1 MKKLIIIKYG
11 ELTTKHDNI
20 NFFIKTL
27 KNNILS
33 SLEGIDANITYDV
46 GRMFIE
52 TEDYDL
58 VVSKLT
64 NTFGIH
70 EINIAY
76 ELDDRDVDS
85 IGNVLISLL
94 SDKSF
99 NTFKVVTKRSDKSYP
114 INSMEISR
122 ILGGY
127 VLKNKKNV
135 SVDVREP
142 ELTINVEIRNSKAY
156 LYFEKISGI
165 GGYPVGTLGK
175 GMLMLS
181 GGIDS
186 PIAGYLA
193 MKRGIRIEGV
203 YFDSPPHT
211 SIDAKN
217 KVLELASV
225 LSSYSGYV
233 KLHVVHF
240 TELQEAIYKN
250 CPKEYMITIM
260 RRMMYRIAEKLAHKN
275 NCKAI
280 INGESVGQVASQTLT
295 SMAAINE
302 VIKMPVLRPVCCYD
316 KIEIIDLAKRIGT
329 YDISIR
335 PFQDCCTI
343 FVPEHPVINPVIEK
357 AREYENAFDYESLI
371 NEAVKTA
378 EVIKLPLSNKFDDI
392 LQNFTH
398 NNNG

>member
-27 KNNILS
+27 KNNIES
-33 SLEGIDANITYDV
+33 SLSGIDNKITYDV

-52 TEDYDL
+52 TDEYDE
-58 VVSKLT
+58 VVKKLT

-76 ELDDRDVDS
+76 EIDDRSLDNIS
-85 IGNVLISLL
+85 KVLIELL
-94 SDKSF
+94 SDKDF

-114 INSMEISR
+114 IKSMDISR
-122 ILGGY
+122 NLGGV
-127 VLKNKKNV
+127 VLKNKKTV
-135 SVDVREP
+135 KVDVNNP
-142 ELTINVEIRNSKAY
+142 ELLINVEIRNNKAY
-156 LYFEKISGI
+156 LYFEKVEGI

-217 KVLELASV
+217 KVLELASI

-233 KLHVVHF
+233 KLHVIHF
-240 TELQEAIYKN
+240 TEIQEAIYRY

-329 YDISIR
+329 YDVSIR

-343 FVPEHPVINPVIEK
+343 FVPEHPVINPEIEK
-357 AREYENAFDYESLI
+357 AREYEQAFDFETLI
-371 NEAVKTA
+371 NEAVKND
-378 EVIKLPLSNKFDDI
+378 EVIKLPLENKFDDI
-392 LQNFTH
+392 L
-398 NNNG
+398 

>member
-27 KNNILS
+27 KNNIES
-33 SLEGIDANITYDV
+33 SLSGIDNKITYDV

-52 TEDYDL
+52 TDEYDE
-58 VVSKLT
+58 VVKKLT

-76 ELDDRDVDS
+76 EIDDRSLDNIS
-85 IGNVLISLL
+85 KVLIELL
-94 SDKSF
+94 SDKDF

-114 INSMEISR
+114 VKSMDVSR
-122 ILGGY
+122 TLGGV
-127 VLKNKKNV
+127 VLKNKKTV
-135 SVDVREP
+135 KVDVNNP
-142 ELTINVEIRNSKAY
+142 ELLINVEIRNNKAY
-156 LYFEKISGI
+156 LYFEKVEGI

-217 KVLELASV
+217 KVLELASI

-233 KLHVVHF
+233 KLHVIHF
-240 TELQEAIYKN
+240 TEIQEAIYRY

-316 KIEIIDLAKRIGT
+316 KIEIIDLAKKIGT
-329 YDISIR
+329 YDVSIR

-343 FVPEHPVINPVIEK
+343 FVPEHPVINPEIEK
-357 AREYENAFDYESLI
+357 AREYEQAFDFETLI
-371 NEAVKTA
+371 NEAVKND
-378 EVIKLPLSNKFDDI
+378 EVIKLPLENKFDDI
-392 LQNFTH
+392 L
-398 NNNG
+398 

>member
-27 KNNILS
+27 KNNIES
-33 SLEGIDANITYDV
+33 SLSGIDNKITYDV

-52 TEDYDL
+52 TDKYDE
-58 VVSKLT
+58 VVKKLT

-76 ELDDRDVDS
+76 EIDDRGLDNIS
-85 IGNVLISLL
+85 KVLIELL
-94 SDKSF
+94 RDKDF

-114 INSMEISR
+114 IKSMDVSKS
-122 ILGGY
+122 LGGV
-127 VLKNKKNV
+127 VLKNKKTV
-135 SVDVREP
+135 KVDVNNP
-142 ELTINVEIRNSKAY
+142 ELLINVEIRNNKAY
-156 LYFEKISGI
+156 LYFEKVEGI

-217 KVLELASV
+217 KVLELASI

-233 KLHVVHF
+233 KLHVIHF
-240 TELQEAIYKN
+240 TEIQEAIYRY

-329 YDISIR
+329 YDVSIR

-343 FVPEHPVINPVIEK
+343 FVPEHPVINPEIEK
-357 AREYENAFDYESLI
+357 AREYEQAFDFETLI
-371 NEAVKTA
+371 NEAVKND
-378 EVIKLPLSNKFDDI
+378 EVIKLPLENKFDDI
-392 LQNFTH
+392 L
-398 NNNG
+398 

>member
-27 KNNILS
+27 KNNIES
-33 SLEGIDANITYDV
+33 SLSGIDNKITYDV
-46 GRMFIE
+46 GRMFIK
-52 TEDYDL
+52 TDKYDE
-58 VVSKLT
+58 VVKKLT

-76 ELDDRDVDS
+76 EIDDRSLDNIS
-85 IGNVLISLL
+85 KVLIELL
-94 SDKSF
+94 SDKDF

-114 INSMEISR
+114 IKSMDVSKS
-122 ILGGY
+122 LGGV
-127 VLKNKKNV
+127 VLKNKKTV
-135 SVDVREP
+135 KVDVNNP
-142 ELTINVEIRNSKAY
+142 ELLINVEIRNNKAY
-156 LYFEKISGI
+156 LYFEKVEGI

-217 KVLELASV
+217 KVLELASI

-233 KLHVVHF
+233 KLHVIHF
-240 TELQEAIYKN
+240 TEIQEAIYRY

-329 YDISIR
+329 YDVSIR

-343 FVPEHPVINPVIEK
+343 FVPEHPVINPEIEK
-357 AREYENAFDYESLI
+357 AREYEQAFDFETLI
-371 NEAVKTA
+371 NEAVKND
-378 EVIKLPLSNKFDDI
+378 EVIKLPLENKFDDI
-392 LQNFTH
+392 L
-398 NNNG
+398 

>member
-27 KNNILS
+27 KNNIES
-33 SLEGIDANITYDV
+33 SLSGIDNKITYDV

-52 TEDYDL
+52 TDEYDE
-58 VVSKLT
+58 VVKKLT

-76 ELDDRDVDS
+76 EIDDRSLDNIS
-85 IGNVLISLL
+85 KVLIELL
-94 SDKSF
+94 SDKDF

-114 INSMEISR
+114 IKSMDVSKT
-122 ILGGY
+122 LGGV
-127 VLKNKKNV
+127 VLKNKKTV
-135 SVDVREP
+135 KVDVNNP
-142 ELTINVEIRNSKAY
+142 ELLINVEIRNNKAY
-156 LYFEKISGI
+156 LYFEKVEGI

-217 KVLELASV
+217 KVLELASI

-233 KLHVVHF
+233 KLHVIHF
-240 TELQEAIYKN
+240 TEIQEAIYRY

-316 KIEIIDLAKRIGT
+316 KIEIIDLAKKVGT

-343 FVPEHPVINPVIEK
+343 FVPEHPIINPEIEK
-357 AREYENAFDYESLI
+357 AREYEQAFDFETLI
-371 NEAVKTA
+371 NAAVKND
-378 EVIKLPLSNKFDDI
+378 EVIKLPLDNKFDDI
-392 LQNFTH
+392 L
-398 NNNG
+398 

>member
-27 KNNILS
+27 KNNIES
-33 SLEGIDANITYDV
+33 SLSGIDNKITYDV

-52 TEDYDL
+52 TDEYDE
-58 VVSKLT
+58 VVKKLT

-76 ELDDRDVDS
+76 EIDDRSLDNIS
-85 IGNVLISLL
+85 KVLIELL
-94 SDKSF
+94 GDKDF
-99 NTFKVVTKRSDKSYP
+99 NTFKVITKRSDKSYP
-114 INSMEISR
+114 IKSMDVSR
-122 ILGGY
+122 TLGGV
-127 VLKNKKNV
+127 VLKNKKTV
-135 SVDVREP
+135 KVDVNNP
-142 ELTINVEIRNSKAY
+142 ELLINVEIRNNKAY
-156 LYFEKISGI
+156 LYFEKVEGI

-217 KVLELASV
+217 KVLELASI

-233 KLHVVHF
+233 KLHVIHF
-240 TELQEAIYKN
+240 TEIQEAIYKY

-316 KIEIIDLAKRIGT
+316 KIEIIDLAKKIGT

-343 FVPEHPVINPVIEK
+343 FVPEHPVINPEIEK
-357 AREYENAFDYESLI
+357 ARKYEQAFDFETLI
-371 NEAVKTA
+371 NAAVKND
-378 EVIKLPLSNKFDDI
+378 EVIKLPLDNKFDDI
-392 LQNFTH
+392 L
-398 NNNG
+398 

>member
-27 KNNILS
+27 KNNIES
-33 SLEGIDANITYDV
+33 SLSGIDNKITYDV

-52 TEDYDL
+52 TDKYDE
-58 VVSKLT
+58 VVKKLT

-76 ELDDRDVDS
+76 EIDDRSLDNIS
-85 IGNVLISLL
+85 KVLIELL
-94 SDKSF
+94 SDNDF

-114 INSMEISR
+114 IKSMDISR
-122 ILGGY
+122 TLGAV
-127 VLKNKKNV
+127 VLKNKKTV
-135 SVDVREP
+135 KVDVNNP
-142 ELTINVEIRNSKAY
+142 ELLINVEIRNNKAY
-156 LYFEKISGI
+156 LYFEKVEGI

-217 KVLELASV
+217 KVLELASI

-233 KLHVVHF
+233 KLHVIHF
-240 TELQEAIYKN
+240 TEIQEAIYRY

-316 KIEIIDLAKRIGT
+316 KIEIIDLAKKIGT
-329 YDISIR
+329 YDVSIR

-343 FVPEHPVINPVIEK
+343 FVPEHPVINPEIEK
-357 AREYENAFDYESLI
+357 AREYEQAFDFETLI
-371 NEAVKTA
+371 NEAVKND
-378 EVIKLPLSNKFDDI
+378 EVIKLPLENKFDDI
-392 LQNFTH
+392 L
-398 NNNG
+398 

>member
-27 KNNILS
+27 KNNIES
-33 SLEGIDANITYDV
+33 SLSGIDNKITYDV

-52 TEDYDL
+52 TDKYDE
-58 VVSKLT
+58 VVKKLT

-76 ELDDRDVDS
+76 EIDDRSLDNIS
-85 IGNVLISLL
+85 KVLIELL
-94 SDKSF
+94 SDKDF

-114 INSMEISR
+114 IKSMDISR
-122 ILGGY
+122 TLGGV
-127 VLKNKKNV
+127 VLKNKKTV
-135 SVDVREP
+135 KVDVNNP
-142 ELTINVEIRNSKAY
+142 ELLINVEIRNNKAY
-156 LYFEKISGI
+156 LYFEKVEGI

-217 KVLELASV
+217 KVLELASI

-233 KLHVVHF
+233 KLHVIHF
-240 TELQEAIYKN
+240 TEIQEAIYRY

-316 KIEIIDLAKRIGT
+316 KIEIIDLAKKIGT
-329 YDISIR
+329 YDVSIR

-343 FVPEHPVINPVIEK
+343 FVPEHPVINPEIEK
-357 AREYENAFDYESLI
+357 AREYEQAFDFETLI
-371 NEAVKTA
+371 NEAVKND
-378 EVIKLPLSNKFDDI
+378 EVIKLPLENKFDDI
-392 LQNFTH
+392 L
-398 NNNG
+398 

>member
-27 KNNILS
+27 KNNIES
-33 SLEGIDANITYDV
+33 SLSGIDNKITYDV

-52 TEDYDL
+52 TDKYDE
-58 VVSKLT
+58 VVKKLT

-76 ELDDRDVDS
+76 EIDDRSLDNIS
-85 IGNVLISLL
+85 KVLIELL
-94 SDKSF
+94 SDKEF

-114 INSMEISR
+114 VKSMDVSKS
-122 ILGGY
+122 LGGV
-127 VLKNKKNV
+127 VLKNKKTV
-135 SVDVREP
+135 KVDVNNP
-142 ELTINVEIRNSKAY
+142 ELLINVEIRNNKAY
-156 LYFEKISGI
+156 LYFEKVEGI

-217 KVLELASV
+217 KVLELASI

-233 KLHVVHF
+233 KLHVIHF
-240 TELQEAIYKN
+240 TEIQEAIYRY

-329 YDISIR
+329 YDVSIR

-343 FVPEHPVINPVIEK
+343 FVPEHPVINPEIEK
-357 AREYENAFDYESLI
+357 AREYEQAFDFETLI
-371 NEAVKTA
+371 NEAVKND
-378 EVIKLPLSNKFDDI
+378 EVVKLPLENKFDDI
-392 LQNFTH
+392 L
-398 NNNG
+398 

>member
-27 KNNILS
+27 KNNIES
-33 SLEGIDANITYDV
+33 SLSGIDNKVTYDV

-52 TEDYDL
+52 TDEYDE
-58 VVSKLT
+58 VVKKLT

-76 ELDDRDVDS
+76 EIDDRSLDNIS
-85 IGNVLISLL
+85 KVLIELL
-94 SDKSF
+94 SDKDF

-114 INSMEISR
+114 IKSMDVSR
-122 ILGGY
+122 TLGGV
-127 VLKNKKNV
+127 VLKNKKTV
-135 SVDVREP
+135 KVDVNNP
-142 ELTINVEIRNSKAY
+142 ELLINVEIRNNKAY
-156 LYFEKISGI
+156 LYFEKVEGI

-217 KVLELASV
+217 KVLELASI

-233 KLHVVHF
+233 KLHVIHF
-240 TELQEAIYKN
+240 TEIQEAIYKY

-316 KIEIIDLAKRIGT
+316 KIEIIDLAKKIDT

-343 FVPEHPVINPVIEK
+343 FVPEHPVINPDIEK
-357 AREYENAFDYESLI
+357 AREYEQAFDFETLI
-371 NEAVKTA
+371 NVAVKND
-378 EVIKLPLSNKFDDI
+378 EVIKLPLDNKFDDI
-392 LQNFTH
+392 L
-398 NNNG
+398 

>member
-27 KNNILS
+27 KNNIES
-33 SLEGIDANITYDV
+33 SLSGIDNKITYDV

-52 TEDYDL
+52 TDKYDE
-58 VVSKLT
+58 VVKKLT

-76 ELDDRDVDS
+76 EIDDRSLDNIS
-85 IGNVLISLL
+85 KVLIELL
-94 SDKSF
+94 SDKDF

-114 INSMEISR
+114 VKSMDVSR
-122 ILGGY
+122 TLGGV
-127 VLKNKKNV
+127 VLKNKKTV
-135 SVDVREP
+135 KVDVNNP
-142 ELTINVEIRNSKAY
+142 ELLINVEIRNNKAY
-156 LYFEKISGI
+156 LYFEKVEGI

-217 KVLELASV
+217 KVLELASI

-233 KLHVVHF
+233 KLHVIHF
-240 TELQEAIYKN
+240 TEIQEAIYRY

-329 YDISIR
+329 YDVSIR

-343 FVPEHPVINPVIEK
+343 FVPEHPVINPEIEK
-357 AREYENAFDYESLI
+357 AREYEQAFDFETLI
-371 NEAVKTA
+371 NEAVKND
-378 EVIKLPLSNKFDDI
+378 EVIKLPLENKFDDI
-392 LQNFTH
+392 L
-398 NNNG
+398 

>member
-27 KNNILS
+27 KNNIES
-33 SLEGIDANITYDV
+33 SLSGIDNKITYDV

-52 TEDYDL
+52 TDKYDE
-58 VVSKLT
+58 VVKKLT

-76 ELDDRDVDS
+76 EIDDRSLDNIS
-85 IGNVLISLL
+85 KVLIELL
-94 SDKSF
+94 SDKDF

-114 INSMEISR
+114 VKSMDVSR
-122 ILGGY
+122 TLGGV
-127 VLKNKKNV
+127 VLKNKKTV
-135 SVDVREP
+135 KVDVNNP
-142 ELTINVEIRNSKAY
+142 ELLINVEIRNNKAY
-156 LYFEKISGI
+156 LYFEKVEGI

-217 KVLELASV
+217 KVLELASI

-233 KLHVVHF
+233 KLHVIHF
-240 TELQEAIYKN
+240 TEIQEAIYRY

-316 KIEIIDLAKRIGT
+316 KIEIIDLAKKIGT

-343 FVPEHPVINPVIEK
+343 FVPEHPVINPEIEK
-357 AREYENAFDYESLI
+357 AREYEQAFDFETLI
-371 NEAVKTA
+371 NEAVKND
-378 EVIKLPLSNKFDDI
+378 EVVKLPLENKFDDI
-392 LQNFTH
+392 L
-398 NNNG
+398 

>member
-27 KNNILS
+27 KNNIES
-33 SLEGIDANITYDV
+33 SLSGIDNKITYDV

-52 TEDYDL
+52 TDKYDE
-58 VVSKLT
+58 VVKKLT

-76 ELDDRDVDS
+76 EIDDRSLDNIS
-85 IGNVLISLL
+85 KVLIELL
-94 SDKSF
+94 SDKDF

-114 INSMEISR
+114 VKSMDVSR
-122 ILGGY
+122 TLGGV
-127 VLKNKKNV
+127 VLKNKKTV
-135 SVDVREP
+135 KVDVNNP
-142 ELTINVEIRNSKAY
+142 ELLINVEIRNNKAY
-156 LYFEKISGI
+156 LYFEKVEGI

-217 KVLELASV
+217 KVLELASI

-233 KLHVVHF
+233 KLHVIHF
-240 TELQEAIYKN
+240 TEIQEAIYRY

-329 YDISIR
+329 YDVSIR

-343 FVPEHPVINPVIEK
+343 FVPEHPVINPEIEK
-357 AREYENAFDYESLI
+357 AREYEQAFDFETLI
-371 NEAVKTA
+371 NEAVKND
-378 EVIKLPLSNKFDDI
+378 EVVKLPLENKFDDI
-392 LQNFTH
+392 L
-398 NNNG
+398 

>member
-27 KNNILS
+27 KNNIES
-33 SLEGIDANITYDV
+33 SLSGIDNKITYDV

-52 TEDYDL
+52 TDEYDE
-58 VVSKLT
+58 VVKKLT

-76 ELDDRDVDS
+76 EIDDRSLDNIS
-85 IGNVLISLL
+85 KVLIELL
-94 SDKSF
+94 SDKDF

-114 INSMEISR
+114 IKSMDVSR
-122 ILGGY
+122 TLGGV
-127 VLKNKKNV
+127 VLKNKKTV
-135 SVDVREP
+135 KVDVNNP
-142 ELTINVEIRNSKAY
+142 ELLINVEIRNNKAY
-156 LYFEKISGI
+156 LYFEKVEGI

-217 KVLELASV
+217 KVLELASI

-233 KLHVVHF
+233 KLHVIHF
-240 TELQEAIYKN
+240 TEIQEAIYKY

-295 SMAAINE
+295 SMSAINE

-316 KIEIIDLAKRIGT
+316 KIEIIDLAKKIGT

-343 FVPEHPVINPVIEK
+343 FVPEHPVINPEIEK
-357 AREYENAFDYESLI
+357 AREYEQAFDFETLI
-371 NEAVKTA
+371 NAAVKND
-378 EVIKLPLSNKFDDI
+378 EVIKLPLDNKFDDI
-392 LQNFTH
+392 L
-398 NNNG
+398 

>member
-33 SLEGIDANITYDV
+33 SLDGINASITYDV

-94 SDKSF
+94 NDKSF
-99 NTFKVVTKRSDKSYP
+99 KTFKVVTKRSDKSYP

-135 SVDVREP
+135 SVDVNNP
-142 ELTINVEIRNSKAY
+142 DLLINVEIRNSKAY

-165 GGYPVGTLGK
+165 GGYPVGTLCK

-302 VIKMPVLRPVCCYD
+302 VIKMPVLRPVCCFD

-392 LQNFTH
+392 L
-398 NNNG
+398 

>member
-11 ELTTKHDNI
+11 ELSTKHDNI

-27 KNNILS
+27 KNNIES
-33 SLEGIDANITYDV
+33 SLSGIDNKITYDV

-52 TEDYDL
+52 TDKYDE
-58 VVSKLT
+58 VVKKLT

-76 ELDDRDVDS
+76 EIDDRSLDNIS
-85 IGNVLISLL
+85 KVLIELL
-94 SDKSF
+94 SDKDF

-114 INSMEISR
+114 IKSMDVSKS
-122 ILGGY
+122 LGGV
-127 VLKNKKNV
+127 VLKNKKTV
-135 SVDVREP
+135 KVDVNNP
-142 ELTINVEIRNSKAY
+142 ELLINVEIRNNKAY
-156 LYFEKISGI
+156 LYFEKVEGI

-217 KVLELASV
+217 KVLELASI

-233 KLHVVHF
+233 KLHVIHF
-240 TELQEAIYKN
+240 TEIQEAIYRY

-316 KIEIIDLAKRIGT
+316 KIEIIDLAKKIGT
-329 YDISIR
+329 YDVSIR

-343 FVPEHPVINPVIEK
+343 FVPEHPVINPEIEK
-357 AREYENAFDYESLI
+357 AREYEQAFDFETLI
-371 NEAVKTA
+371 NEAVKND
-378 EVIKLPLSNKFDDI
+378 EVIKLPLENKFDDI
-392 LQNFTH
+392 L
-398 NNNG
+398 

>member
-27 KNNILS
+27 KNNIES
-33 SLEGIDANITYDV
+33 SLSGIDNKITYDV

-52 TEDYDL
+52 TDKYDE
-58 VVSKLT
+58 VVKKLT

-76 ELDDRDVDS
+76 EIDDRSLDNIS
-85 IGNVLISLL
+85 KVLIELL
-94 SDKSF
+94 SDKDF

-114 INSMEISR
+114 IKSMDVSKS
-122 ILGGY
+122 LGGV
-127 VLKNKKNV
+127 VLKNKKTV
-135 SVDVREP
+135 KVDVNNP
-142 ELTINVEIRNSKAY
+142 ELLINVEIRNNKAY
-156 LYFEKISGI
+156 LYFEKVEGI

-217 KVLELASV
+217 KVLELASI

-233 KLHVVHF
+233 KLHVIHF
-240 TELQEAIYKN
+240 TEIQEAIYKY

-316 KIEIIDLAKRIGT
+316 KIEIIDLAKKIGT
-329 YDISIR
+329 YDVSIR

-343 FVPEHPVINPVIEK
+343 FVPEHPVINPEIEK
-357 AREYENAFDYESLI
+357 AREYEQAFDFETLI
-371 NEAVKTA
+371 NEAVKND
-378 EVIKLPLSNKFDDI
+378 EVIMLPLENKFDDI
-392 LQNFTH
+392 L
-398 NNNG
+398 

>member
-27 KNNILS
+27 KNNIES
-33 SLEGIDANITYDV
+33 SLSGIDNKITYDV

-52 TEDYDL
+52 TDKYDE
-58 VVSKLT
+58 VVKKLT

-76 ELDDRDVDS
+76 EIDDRSLDNIS
-85 IGNVLISLL
+85 KVLIELL
-94 SDKSF
+94 SDKDF

-114 INSMEISR
+114 IKSMDVSKS
-122 ILGGY
+122 LGGV
-127 VLKNKKNV
+127 VLKNKKTV
-135 SVDVREP
+135 KVDVNNP
-142 ELTINVEIRNSKAY
+142 ELLINVEIRNNKAY
-156 LYFEKISGI
+156 LYFEKVEGI

-217 KVLELASV
+217 KVLELASI

-233 KLHVVHF
+233 KLHVIHF
-240 TELQEAIYKN
+240 TEIQEAIYRY

-302 VIKMPVLRPVCCYD
+302 VINMPVLRPVCCYD
-316 KIEIIDLAKRIGT
+316 KIEIIDLAKKIGT
-329 YDISIR
+329 YDVSIR

-343 FVPEHPVINPVIEK
+343 FVPEHPVINPEIEK
-357 AREYENAFDYESLI
+357 AREYEQAFDFETLI
-371 NEAVKTA
+371 NEAVKND
-378 EVIKLPLSNKFDDI
+378 EVIKLPLENKFDDI
-392 LQNFTH
+392 L
-398 NNNG
+398 

>member
-27 KNNILS
+27 KNNIES
-33 SLEGIDANITYDV
+33 SLSGIDNKITYDV

-52 TEDYDL
+52 TDKYDE
-58 VVSKLT
+58 VVKKLT

-76 ELDDRDVDS
+76 EIDDRSLDNIS
-85 IGNVLISLL
+85 NVLIELL
-94 SDKSF
+94 SDKDF

-114 INSMEISR
+114 IKSMDISR
-122 ILGGY
+122 TLGGV
-127 VLKNKKNV
+127 VLKNKKTV
-135 SVDVREP
+135 KVDVNNP
-142 ELTINVEIRNSKAY
+142 ELLINVEIRNNKAY
-156 LYFEKISGI
+156 LYFEKVEGI

-217 KVLELASV
+217 KVLELASI

-233 KLHVVHF
+233 KLHVIHF
-240 TELQEAIYKN
+240 TEIQEAIYRY

-316 KIEIIDLAKRIGT
+316 KIEIIDLAKKIGT
-329 YDISIR
+329 YDVSIR

-343 FVPEHPVINPVIEK
+343 FVPEHPVINPEIEK
-357 AREYENAFDYESLI
+357 AREYEQAFDFETLI
-371 NEAVKTA
+371 NEAVKND
-378 EVIKLPLSNKFDDI
+378 EVIKLPLENKFDDI
-392 LQNFTH
+392 L
-398 NNNG
+398 

>member
-27 KNNILS
+27 KNNIES
-33 SLEGIDANITYDV
+33 SLSGIDNKITYDV

-52 TEDYDL
+52 TDKYDE
-58 VVSKLT
+58 VVKKLT

-76 ELDDRDVDS
+76 EIDDRSLDNIS
-85 IGNVLISLL
+85 KVLIELL
-94 SDKSF
+94 SDKEF

-114 INSMEISR
+114 IKSMDISR
-122 ILGGY
+122 TLGGV
-127 VLKNKKNV
+127 VLKNKKTV
-135 SVDVREP
+135 KVDVNNP
-142 ELTINVEIRNSKAY
+142 ELLINVEIRNNKAY
-156 LYFEKISGI
+156 LYFEKVEGI

-217 KVLELASV
+217 KVLELASI

-233 KLHVVHF
+233 KLHVIHF
-240 TELQEAIYKN
+240 TEIQEAIYRY

-316 KIEIIDLAKRIGT
+316 KIEIIDLAKKIGT

-343 FVPEHPVINPVIEK
+343 FVPEHPVINPEIEK
-357 AREYENAFDYESLI
+357 AREYEQAFDFETLI
-371 NEAVKTA
+371 NEAVKND
-378 EVIKLPLSNKFDDI
+378 EVIKLPLENKFDDI
-392 LQNFTH
+392 L
-398 NNNG
+398 

>member
-27 KNNILS
+27 KNNIES
-33 SLEGIDANITYDV
+33 SLSGIDNKITYDV

-52 TEDYDL
+52 TDEYDE
-58 VVSKLT
+58 VVKKLT

-76 ELDDRDVDS
+76 EIDDRGLDNIS
-85 IGNVLISLL
+85 KVLIELL
-94 SDKSF
+94 SDKDF

-114 INSMEISR
+114 IKSMDVSKS
-122 ILGGY
+122 LGGV
-127 VLKNKKNV
+127 VLKNKKTV
-135 SVDVREP
+135 KVDVNNP
-142 ELTINVEIRNSKAY
+142 ELLINVEIRNNKAY
-156 LYFEKISGI
+156 LYFEKVEGI

-217 KVLELASV
+217 KVLELASI

-233 KLHVVHF
+233 KLHVIHF
-240 TELQEAIYKN
+240 TEIQEAIYRY

-316 KIEIIDLAKRIGT
+316 KIEIIDLAKKIGT

-343 FVPEHPVINPVIEK
+343 FVPEHPVINPEIEK
-357 AREYENAFDYESLI
+357 AREYEQAFDFETLI
-371 NEAVKTA
+371 NEAVKND
-378 EVIKLPLSNKFDDI
+378 EVIKLPLENKFDDI
-392 LQNFTH
+392 L
-398 NNNG
+398 

>member
-27 KNNILS
+27 KNNIES
-33 SLEGIDANITYDV
+33 SLSGIDNKITYDV

-52 TEDYDL
+52 TDEYDE
-58 VVSKLT
+58 VVKKLT

-76 ELDDRDVDS
+76 EIDDRSLDNIS
-85 IGNVLISLL
+85 KVLIELL
-94 SDKSF
+94 SDKDF

-114 INSMEISR
+114 IKSMDVSR
-122 ILGGY
+122 TLGGV
-127 VLKNKKNV
+127 VLKNKKTV
-135 SVDVREP
+135 KVDVNNP
-142 ELTINVEIRNSKAY
+142 ELLINVEIRNNKAY
-156 LYFEKISGI
+156 LYFEKVEGI

-217 KVLELASV
+217 KVLELASI

-233 KLHVVHF
+233 KLHVIHF
-240 TELQEAIYKN
+240 TEIQEAIYRY

-316 KIEIIDLAKRIGT
+316 KIEIIDLAKKIGT

-343 FVPEHPVINPVIEK
+343 FVPEHPVINPEIEK
-357 AREYENAFDYESLI
+357 AREYEQAFDFDSLI
-371 NEAVKTA
+371 NAAVKND
-378 EVIKLPLSNKFDDI
+378 EVIKLPLDNKFDDI
-392 LQNFTH
+392 L
-398 NNNG
+398 

>member
-27 KNNILS
+27 KNNIES
-33 SLEGIDANITYDV
+33 SLSGIDNKITYDV

-52 TEDYDL
+52 TDKYDE
-58 VVSKLT
+58 VVKKLT

-76 ELDDRDVDS
+76 EIDDRSLDNIS
-85 IGNVLISLL
+85 KVLIELL
-94 SDKSF
+94 SDKDF

-114 INSMEISR
+114 IKSMDVSKS
-122 ILGGY
+122 LGGV
-127 VLKNKKNV
+127 VLKNKKTV
-135 SVDVREP
+135 KVDVNNP
-142 ELTINVEIRNSKAY
+142 ELLINVEIRNNKAY
-156 LYFEKISGI
+156 LYFEKVEGI

-211 SIDAKN
+211 IIDAKN
-217 KVLELASV
+217 KVLELASI

-233 KLHVVHF
+233 KLHVIHF
-240 TELQEAIYKN
+240 TEIQEAIYRY

-329 YDISIR
+329 YDVSIR

-343 FVPEHPVINPVIEK
+343 FVPEHPVINPEIEK
-357 AREYENAFDYESLI
+357 AREYEQAFDFETLI
-371 NEAVKTA
+371 NEAVKND
-378 EVIKLPLSNKFDDI
+378 EVIKLPLENKFDDI
-392 LQNFTH
+392 L
-398 NNNG
+398 

>member
-27 KNNILS
+27 KNNIES
-33 SLEGIDANITYDV
+33 SLSGIDNKITYDV

-52 TEDYDL
+52 TDEYDE
-58 VVSKLT
+58 VVKKLT

-76 ELDDRDVDS
+76 EIDDRSLDNIS
-85 IGNVLISLL
+85 KVLIELL
-94 SDKSF
+94 SDKDF

-114 INSMEISR
+114 IKSMDVSR
-122 ILGGY
+122 TLGGV
-127 VLKNKKNV
+127 VLKNKKTV
-135 SVDVREP
+135 KVDVNNP
-142 ELTINVEIRNSKAY
+142 ELLINVEIRNNKAY
-156 LYFEKISGI
+156 LYFEKVEGI

-217 KVLELASV
+217 KVLELASI

-233 KLHVVHF
+233 KLHVIHF
-240 TELQEAIYKN
+240 TEIQETIYKY

-316 KIEIIDLAKRIGT
+316 KIEIIDLAKKIGT

-343 FVPEHPVINPVIEK
+343 FVPEHPVINPEIEK
-357 AREYENAFDYESLI
+357 AREYEQAFDFETLI
-371 NEAVKTA
+371 NAAVKND
-378 EVIKLPLSNKFDDI
+378 EVIKLPLDNKFDDI
-392 LQNFTH
+392 L
-398 NNNG
+398 

>member
-27 KNNILS
+27 KNNIES
-33 SLEGIDANITYDV
+33 SLSGIDNKITYDV

-52 TEDYDL
+52 TDKYDE
-58 VVSKLT
+58 VVKKLT

-76 ELDDRDVDS
+76 EIDDRSLDNIS
-85 IGNVLISLL
+85 KVLIELL
-94 SDKSF
+94 SDKEF

-114 INSMEISR
+114 IKSMDISR
-122 ILGGY
+122 TLGGV
-127 VLKNKKNV
+127 VLKNKKTV
-135 SVDVREP
+135 KVDVNNP
-142 ELTINVEIRNSKAY
+142 ELLINVEIRNNKAY
-156 LYFEKISGI
+156 LYFEKVEGI

-217 KVLELASV
+217 KVLELASI

-233 KLHVVHF
+233 KLHVIHF
-240 TELQEAIYKN
+240 TEIQEAIYRY

-329 YDISIR
+329 YDVSIR

-343 FVPEHPVINPVIEK
+343 FVPEHPVINPEIEK
-357 AREYENAFDYESLI
+357 AREYEQAFDFETLI
-371 NEAVKTA
+371 NEAVKND
-378 EVIKLPLSNKFDDI
+378 EVVKLPLENKFDDI
-392 LQNFTH
+392 L
-398 NNNG
+398 

>member
-27 KNNILS
+27 KNNIES
-33 SLEGIDANITYDV
+33 SLSGIDNKITYDV

-52 TEDYDL
+52 TDEYDE
-58 VVSKLT
+58 VVKKLT

-76 ELDDRDVDS
+76 EIDDRSLDNIS
-85 IGNVLISLL
+85 KVLIELL
-94 SDKSF
+94 SDKEF

-114 INSMEISR
+114 IKSMDISR
-122 ILGGY
+122 TLGGV
-127 VLKNKKNV
+127 VLKNKKTV
-135 SVDVREP
+135 KVDVNNP
-142 ELTINVEIRNSKAY
+142 ELLINVEIRNNKAY
-156 LYFEKISGI
+156 LYFEKVEGI

-217 KVLELASV
+217 KVLELASI

-233 KLHVVHF
+233 KLHVIHF
-240 TELQEAIYKN
+240 TEIQEAIYRY

-316 KIEIIDLAKRIGT
+316 KIEIIDLAKKIGT

-343 FVPEHPVINPVIEK
+343 FVPEHPVINPEIEK
-357 AREYENAFDYESLI
+357 AREYEQAFDFETLI
-371 NEAVKTA
+371 NEAVKND
-378 EVIKLPLSNKFDDI
+378 EVVKLPLENKFDDI
-392 LQNFTH
+392 L
-398 NNNG
+398 

>member
-27 KNNILS
+27 KNNIES
-33 SLEGIDANITYDV
+33 SLSGIDNKITYDV

-52 TEDYDL
+52 TDEYDE
-58 VVSKLT
+58 VVKKLT

-76 ELDDRDVDS
+76 EIDDRSLDNIS
-85 IGNVLISLL
+85 KVLIELL
-94 SDKSF
+94 SDKDF

-114 INSMEISR
+114 IKSMDISR
-122 ILGGY
+122 TLGGV
-127 VLKNKKNV
+127 VLKNKKTV
-135 SVDVREP
+135 KVDVNNP
-142 ELTINVEIRNSKAY
+142 ELLINVEIRNNKAY
-156 LYFEKISGI
+156 LYFEKVEGI

-217 KVLELASV
+217 KVLELASI

-233 KLHVVHF
+233 KLHVIHF
-240 TELQEAIYKN
+240 TEIQEAIYKY

-316 KIEIIDLAKRIGT
+316 KIEIIDLAKKIGT

-343 FVPEHPVINPVIEK
+343 FVPEHPVINPEIEK
-357 AREYENAFDYESLI
+357 AREYEQTFDFETLI
-371 NEAVKTA
+371 NAAVKND
-378 EVIKLPLSNKFDDI
+378 EVIKLPLDNKFDDI
-392 LQNFTH
+392 L
-398 NNNG
+398 

>member
-27 KNNILS
+27 KNNIES
-33 SLEGIDANITYDV
+33 SLSGIDNKITYDV

-52 TEDYDL
+52 TDKYDE
-58 VVSKLT
+58 VVKKLT

-76 ELDDRDVDS
+76 EIDDRSLDNIS
-85 IGNVLISLL
+85 KVLIELL
-94 SDKSF
+94 SDKDF

-114 INSMEISR
+114 IKSMDVSKS
-122 ILGGY
+122 LGGV
-127 VLKNKKNV
+127 VLKNKKTV
-135 SVDVREP
+135 KVDVNNP
-142 ELTINVEIRNSKAY
+142 ELLINVEIRNNKAY
-156 LYFEKISGI
+156 LYFEKVEGI

-217 KVLELASV
+217 KVLELASI

-233 KLHVVHF
+233 KLHVIHF
-240 TELQEAIYKN
+240 TEIQEAIYRY

-316 KIEIIDLAKRIGT
+316 KIEIIDLAKKIGT

-343 FVPEHPVINPVIEK
+343 FVPEHPVINPEIEK
-357 AREYENAFDYESLI
+357 AREYEQAFDFETLI
-371 NEAVKTA
+371 NEAVKND
-378 EVIKLPLSNKFDDI
+378 EVVKLPLENKFDDI
-392 LQNFTH
+392 L
-398 NNNG
+398 

>member
-27 KNNILS
+27 KNNIES
-33 SLEGIDANITYDV
+33 SLSGIDNKITYDV

-52 TEDYDL
+52 TDKYDE
-58 VVSKLT
+58 VVKKLT

-76 ELDDRDVDS
+76 EIDDRSLDNIS
-85 IGNVLISLL
+85 KVLIELL
-94 SDKSF
+94 SDKDF

-114 INSMEISR
+114 IKSMDVSKS
-122 ILGGY
+122 LGGV
-127 VLKNKKNV
+127 VLKNKKTV
-135 SVDVREP
+135 KVDVNNP
-142 ELTINVEIRNSKAY
+142 ELLINVEIRNNKAY
-156 LYFEKISGI
+156 LYFEKVEGI

-217 KVLELASV
+217 KVLELASI

-233 KLHVVHF
+233 KLHVIHF
-240 TELQEAIYKN
+240 TEIQEAIYRY

-316 KIEIIDLAKRIGT
+316 KIEIIDLAKKIGT
-329 YDISIR
+329 YDVSIR

-343 FVPEHPVINPVIEK
+343 FVPDHPVINPEIEK
-357 AREYENAFDYESLI
+357 AREYEQAFDFETLI
-371 NEAVKTA
+371 NEAVKND
-378 EVIKLPLSNKFDDI
+378 EVIKLPLENKFDDI
-392 LQNFTH
+392 L
-398 NNNG
+398 

>member
-27 KNNILS
+27 KNNIES
-33 SLEGIDANITYDV
+33 SLSGIDNKITYDV

-52 TEDYDL
+52 TDKYDE
-58 VVSKLT
+58 VVKKLT

-76 ELDDRDVDS
+76 EIDDRSLDNIS
-85 IGNVLISLL
+85 KVLIELL
-94 SDKSF
+94 SDKDF

-114 INSMEISR
+114 IKSMDISR
-122 ILGGY
+122 TLGGV
-127 VLKNKKNV
+127 VLKNKKTV
-135 SVDVREP
+135 KVDVDNP
-142 ELTINVEIRNSKAY
+142 ELLINVEIRNNKAY
-156 LYFEKISGI
+156 LYFEKVEGI

-217 KVLELASV
+217 KVLELASI

-233 KLHVVHF
+233 KLHVIHF
-240 TELQEAIYKN
+240 TEIQEAIYRY

-316 KIEIIDLAKRIGT
+316 KIEIIDLAKKIGT
-329 YDISIR
+329 YDVSIR

-343 FVPEHPVINPVIEK
+343 FVPEHPVINPEIEK
-357 AREYENAFDYESLI
+357 AREYEQAFDFETLI
-371 NEAVKTA
+371 NEAVKND
-378 EVIKLPLSNKFDDI
+378 EVIKLPLENKFDDI
-392 LQNFTH
+392 L
-398 NNNG
+398 

>member
-27 KNNILS
+27 KNNIES
-33 SLEGIDANITYDV
+33 SLSGIDNKITYDV

-52 TEDYDL
+52 TDKYDE
-58 VVSKLT
+58 VVKKLT

-76 ELDDRDVDS
+76 EIDDRSLDNIS
-85 IGNVLISLL
+85 KVLIELL
-94 SDKSF
+94 SDKDF

-114 INSMEISR
+114 VKSMDVSR
-122 ILGGY
+122 TLGGV
-127 VLKNKKNV
+127 VLKNKKTV
-135 SVDVREP
+135 KVDVNNP
-142 ELTINVEIRNSKAY
+142 ELLINVEIRNNKAY
-156 LYFEKISGI
+156 LYFEKVEGI

-217 KVLELASV
+217 KVLELASI

-233 KLHVVHF
+233 KLHVIHF
-240 TELQEAIYKN
+240 TEIQEAIYRY

-280 INGESVGQVASQTLT
+280 INGESAGQVASQTLT

-316 KIEIIDLAKRIGT
+316 KIEIIDLAKKIGT

-343 FVPEHPVINPVIEK
+343 FVPEHPVINPEIEK
-357 AREYENAFDYESLI
+357 AREYEQAFDFETLI
-371 NEAVKTA
+371 NEAVKND
-378 EVIKLPLSNKFDDI
+378 EVVKLPLENKFDDI
-392 LQNFTH
+392 L
-398 NNNG
+398 

>member
-27 KNNILS
+27 KNNIES
-33 SLEGIDANITYDV
+33 SLSGIDNKITYDV

-52 TEDYDL
+52 TDKYDE
-58 VVSKLT
+58 VVKKLT

-76 ELDDRDVDS
+76 EIDDRGLDNIS
-85 IGNVLISLL
+85 KVLIELL
-94 SDKSF
+94 SDKDF

-114 INSMEISR
+114 IKSMDVSKS
-122 ILGGY
+122 LGGV
-127 VLKNKKNV
+127 VLKNKKTV
-135 SVDVREP
+135 KVDVNNP
-142 ELTINVEIRNSKAY
+142 ELLINVEIRNNKAY
-156 LYFEKISGI
+156 LYFEKVEGI

-217 KVLELASV
+217 KVLELASI

-233 KLHVVHF
+233 KLHVIHF
-240 TELQEAIYKN
+240 TEIQEAIYRY

-316 KIEIIDLAKRIGT
+316 KIEIIDLAKKIGT
-329 YDISIR
+329 YDVSIR

-343 FVPEHPVINPVIEK
+343 FVPEHPVINPEIEK
-357 AREYENAFDYESLI
+357 AREYEQAFDFETLI
-371 NEAVKTA
+371 NEAVKND
-378 EVIKLPLSNKFDDI
+378 EVIKLPLENKFDDI
-392 LQNFTH
+392 L
-398 NNNG
+398 

>member
-27 KNNILS
+27 KNNIES
-33 SLEGIDANITYDV
+33 SLSGIDNKITYDV

-52 TEDYDL
+52 TDEYDE
-58 VVSKLT
+58 VVKKLT

-76 ELDDRDVDS
+76 EIDDRSLDNIS
-85 IGNVLISLL
+85 KVLIELL
-94 SDKSF
+94 NDKDF

-114 INSMEISR
+114 IKSMDISR
-122 ILGGY
+122 TLGGV
-127 VLKNKKNV
+127 VLKNKKTV
-135 SVDVREP
+135 KVDVNNP
-142 ELTINVEIRNSKAY
+142 ELLINVEIRNNKAY
-156 LYFEKISGI
+156 LYFEKVEGI

-217 KVLELASV
+217 KVLELASI

-233 KLHVVHF
+233 KLHVIHF
-240 TELQEAIYKN
+240 TEIQEAIYKY

-316 KIEIIDLAKRIGT
+316 KIEIIDLAKKIGT

-343 FVPEHPVINPVIEK
+343 FVPEHPVINPEIEK
-357 AREYENAFDYESLI
+357 AREYEQAFDFETLI
-371 NEAVKTA
+371 NAAVKND
-378 EVIKLPLSNKFDDI
+378 EVIKLPLDNKFDDI
-392 LQNFTH
+392 L
-398 NNNG
+398 

>member
-27 KNNILS
+27 KNNIES
-33 SLEGIDANITYDV
+33 SLSGIDNKITYDV

-52 TEDYDL
+52 TDKYDE
-58 VVSKLT
+58 VVKKLT

-76 ELDDRDVDS
+76 EIDDRSLDNIS
-85 IGNVLISLL
+85 KVLIELL
-94 SDKSF
+94 SDKDF

-114 INSMEISR
+114 IKSMDVSKS
-122 ILGGY
+122 LGGV
-127 VLKNKKNV
+127 VLKNKKTV
-135 SVDVREP
+135 KVDVNNP
-142 ELTINVEIRNSKAY
+142 ELLINVEIRNNKAY
-156 LYFEKISGI
+156 LYFEKVEGI

-211 SIDAKN
+211 IIDAKN
-217 KVLELASV
+217 KVLELASI

-233 KLHVVHF
+233 KLHVIHF
-240 TELQEAIYKN
+240 TEIQEAIYRY

-316 KIEIIDLAKRIGT
+316 KIEIIDLAKKIGT
-329 YDISIR
+329 YDVSIR

-343 FVPEHPVINPVIEK
+343 FVPEHPVINPEIEK
-357 AREYENAFDYESLI
+357 AREYEQAFDFETLI
-371 NEAVKTA
+371 NEAVKND
-378 EVIKLPLSNKFDDI
+378 EVIKLPLENKFDDI
-392 LQNFTH
+392 L
-398 NNNG
+398 

>member
-27 KNNILS
+27 KNNIES
-33 SLEGIDANITYDV
+33 SLSGIDNKITYDV

-52 TEDYDL
+52 TDKYDE
-58 VVSKLT
+58 VVKKLT

-76 ELDDRDVDS
+76 EIDDRSLDNIS
-85 IGNVLISLL
+85 KVLIELL
-94 SDKSF
+94 SDKEF

-114 INSMEISR
+114 VKSMDVSKS
-122 ILGGY
+122 LGGV
-127 VLKNKKNV
+127 VLKNKKTV
-135 SVDVREP
+135 KVDVNNP
-142 ELTINVEIRNSKAY
+142 ELLINVEIRNNKAY
-156 LYFEKISGI
+156 LYFEKVEGI

-217 KVLELASV
+217 KVLELASI

-233 KLHVVHF
+233 KLHVIHF
-240 TELQEAIYKN
+240 TEIQEAIYRY

-316 KIEIIDLAKRIGT
+316 KIEIIDLAKKIGT

-343 FVPEHPVINPVIEK
+343 FVPEHPVINPEIEK
-357 AREYENAFDYESLI
+357 AREYEQAFDFETLI
-371 NEAVKTA
+371 NEAVKND
-378 EVIKLPLSNKFDDI
+378 EVIKLPLENKFDDI
-392 LQNFTH
+392 L
-398 NNNG
+398 

>member
-27 KNNILS
+27 KNNIES
-33 SLEGIDANITYDV
+33 SLSGIDNKITYDV

-52 TEDYDL
+52 TDEYDE
-58 VVSKLT
+58 VVKKLT

-76 ELDDRDVDS
+76 EIDDRSLDNIS
-85 IGNVLISLL
+85 KVLIELL
-94 SDKSF
+94 SDKEF

-114 INSMEISR
+114 IKSMDVSR
-122 ILGGY
+122 TLGGV
-127 VLKNKKNV
+127 VLKNKKTV
-135 SVDVREP
+135 KVDVNNP
-142 ELTINVEIRNSKAY
+142 ELLINVEIRNNKAY
-156 LYFEKISGI
+156 LYFEKVEGI

-217 KVLELASV
+217 KVLELASI

-233 KLHVVHF
+233 KLHVIHF
-240 TELQEAIYKN
+240 TEIQEAIYRY

-316 KIEIIDLAKRIGT
+316 KIEIIDLAKKIGT

-343 FVPEHPVINPVIEK
+343 FVPEHPVINPEIEK
-357 AREYENAFDYESLI
+357 AREYEQAFDFETLI
-371 NEAVKTA
+371 NEAVKND
-378 EVIKLPLSNKFDDI
+378 EVIKLPLENKFDDI
-392 LQNFTH
+392 L
-398 NNNG
+398 

>member
-27 KNNILS
+27 KNNIES
-33 SLEGIDANITYDV
+33 SLSGIDNKITYDV

-52 TEDYDL
+52 TDEYDE
-58 VVSKLT
+58 VVKKLT

-76 ELDDRDVDS
+76 EIDDRSLDNIS
-85 IGNVLISLL
+85 KVLIELL
-94 SDKSF
+94 SDKEF

-114 INSMEISR
+114 IKSMDISR
-122 ILGGY
+122 TLGGV
-127 VLKNKKNV
+127 VLKNKKTV
-135 SVDVREP
+135 KVDVNNP
-142 ELTINVEIRNSKAY
+142 ELLINVEIRNNKAY
-156 LYFEKISGI
+156 LYFEKVEGI

-217 KVLELASV
+217 KVLELASI

-233 KLHVVHF
+233 KLHVIHF
-240 TELQEAIYKN
+240 TEIQEAIYRY

-316 KIEIIDLAKRIGT
+316 KIEIIDLAKKIGT

-343 FVPEHPVINPVIEK
+343 FVPEHPVINPEIEK
-357 AREYENAFDYESLI
+357 AREYEQAFDFETLI
-371 NEAVKTA
+371 NEAVKND
-378 EVIKLPLSNKFDDI
+378 EVIKLPLENKFDDI
-392 LQNFTH
+392 L
-398 NNNG
+398 

>member
-27 KNNILS
+27 KNNIES
-33 SLEGIDANITYDV
+33 SLSGIDNKVTYDV

-52 TEDYDL
+52 TDEYDE
-58 VVSKLT
+58 VVKKLT

-76 ELDDRDVDS
+76 EIDDRSLDNIS
-85 IGNVLISLL
+85 KVLIELL
-94 SDKSF
+94 SDKDF

-114 INSMEISR
+114 IKSMDISR
-122 ILGGY
+122 TLGGV
-127 VLKNKKNV
+127 VLKNKKTV
-135 SVDVREP
+135 KVDVNNP
-142 ELTINVEIRNSKAY
+142 ELLINVEIRNNKAY
-156 LYFEKISGI
+156 LYFEKVEGI

-217 KVLELASV
+217 KVLELASI

-233 KLHVVHF
+233 KLHVIHF
-240 TELQEAIYKN
+240 TEIQEAIYKY

-295 SMAAINE
+295 SMAVINE

-316 KIEIIDLAKRIGT
+316 KIEIIDLAKKIGT

-343 FVPEHPVINPVIEK
+343 FVPEHPVINPEIEK
-357 AREYENAFDYESLI
+357 AREYEQAFDFETLI
-371 NEAVKTA
+371 NVAVKND
-378 EVIKLPLSNKFDDI
+378 EVIKLPLDNKFDDI
-392 LQNFTH
+392 L
-398 NNNG
+398 